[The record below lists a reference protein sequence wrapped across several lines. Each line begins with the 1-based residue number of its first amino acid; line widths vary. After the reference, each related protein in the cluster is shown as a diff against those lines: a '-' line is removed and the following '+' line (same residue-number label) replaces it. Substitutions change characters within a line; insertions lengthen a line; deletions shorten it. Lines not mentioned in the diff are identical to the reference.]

1 MAHGHHRRRNAN
13 DTARTHARRGH
24 VAVFAIGAERLPREL
39 PAGQSPYTVTSGQW
53 TTGLVV
59 K

>member
-1 MAHGHHRRRNAN
+1 
-13 DTARTHARRGH
+13 
-24 VAVFAIGAERLPREL
+24 VAVFAIGADRLPREL
-39 PAGQSPYTVTSGQW
+39 PAGRSPYMVTSGQW